1 MPPFRDSAAPTAHE
15 TVRLVDPTPGS
26 QLRATFVPDAGMI
39 GVSLRDGDDELFGQ
53 RRGLAAY
60 LELGKTMGVPFL
72 HPWANRLGD
81 DHYTAAGVDVTVREG
96 ARGVRLDPG
105 GLPIH
110 GLLAASPDWQVEPPI
125 VPGGDQRDELVA
137 SLDFSDGDLL
147 QSFPFPHEVEIAA
160 TLTGGVLR
168 IETTV
173 IPTTDRPV
181 PLAYGFHP
189 YLTLPGVPRE
199 AWQVELPPMRH
210 RPVDERGLPT
220 GAATPLAAEAF
231 QLGDRTFDDGYDH
244 VADGAQFAVSG
255 GGRRLTVTFE
265 QGYPAAQIFAPADDP
280 VICFEPMAAPTN
292 ALVTGDGLRFAEPGE
307 PVTCVFTVAVE
318 HDAPAAG

>member
-1 MPPFRDSAAPTAHE
+1 MPPFRDPAAATAHE
-15 TVRLVDPTPGS
+15 TVRLIDPSPGS
-26 QLRATFVPDAGMI
+26 ELSATFVPDAGMI
-39 GVSLRDGDDELFGQ
+39 GVSLRDGADELLGQ

-60 LELGKTMGVPFL
+60 LELGKTMGIPFL
-72 HPWANRLGD
+72 HPWANRLGAD
-81 DHYTAAGVDVTVREG
+81 RYRAGGVEAHVREG
-96 ARGVRLDPG
+96 ARGVRLDPS

-110 GLLAASPDWQVEPPI
+110 GLLAGSPDWQVEPPI
-125 VPGGDQRDELVA
+125 VPGGDDRDDLVA

-147 QSFPFPHEVEIAA
+147 ASFPFPHEVEIAA

-173 IPTTDRPV
+173 IPTSDRPV

-199 AWQVELPPMRH
+199 EWHVELPAMRH

-220 GAATPLAAEAF
+220 GAATAAPAEAF
-231 QLGDRTFDDGYDH
+231 RLGDRTFDDGYDH
-244 VADGAQFAVSG
+244 VADGATFVVRG
-255 GGRRLTVTFE
+255 GGRRLAVTFE
-265 QGYPAAQIFAPADDP
+265 EGYPAAQIFAPAADP

-292 ALVTGDGLRFAEPGE
+292 ALATGDGLRLAQPGE
-307 PVTCVFTVAVE
+307 PARCAFSIAVSRE
-318 HDAPAAG
+318 A

>member
-1 MPPFRDSAAPTAHE
+1 MPPSRDPAAPTAHE

-26 QLRATFVPDAGMI
+26 ELSATFVPDAGMI
-39 GVSLRDGDDELFGQ
+39 GVSLRDGADELLGQ

-60 LELGKTMGVPFL
+60 LELGKTMGIPFL
-72 HPWANRLGD
+72 HPWANRLGA
-81 DHYTAAGVDVTVREG
+81 DHYEVAGVDARLRAG
-96 ARGVRLDPG
+96 ARGLRPDPN

-147 QSFPFPHEVEIAA
+147 ASFPFPHEVEIAA
-160 TLTGGVLR
+160 TLTSGVLR

-189 YLTLPGVPRE
+189 YLALPGVPRE
-199 AWQVELPPMRH
+199 DWHVELPAMRH

-220 GAATPLAAEAF
+220 GAAAPVDAESF
-231 QLGDRTFDDGYDH
+231 RLGRRTFDDGYDH
-244 VADGAQFAVSG
+244 VADGAQFVVAG

-265 QGYPAAQIFAPADDP
+265 RGYSAAQIFAPADDP

-292 ALVTGDGLRFAEPGE
+292 ALVTGDGLRLAQPGE
-307 PVTCVFTVAVE
+307 PATCAFTIAVE
-318 HDAPAAG
+318 RIA